1 MNWVVASCADGGAL
15 VVLRLDATSG
25 RLETRQ
31 TLDGL
36 GMVMPLAL
44 RADGRVLYAGR
55 RSAPMAVLAFARDA
69 EGRLS
74 PLGEAPLPASMA
86 HLAVDGTG
94 RWLLAASYQGDQLA
108 VLALDADGRPGAVVQ
123 SLATGRHAHALKLS
137 RDNRFAYA
145 AILGAGELLQFAFDA
160 ATGRLAPLDPPAW
173 KARPGAGPRHLAWH
187 PTLAQ
192 AVLLNEL
199 DGTLARLAHDDA
211 RGGFTHLQTVSIL
224 PPGFAGEPWSAELR
238 CTPDGRFLYASE
250 RRSSTLAG
258 FAVAAD
264 GALTPIG
271 HWPTQA
277 QPRGFAVDA
286 TSRWLVAAG
295 QQSNR
300 LGVHAIDAATGALS
314 PGMTIDVPA
323 NPNWVE
329 ITDLPP

>member
-1 MNWVVASCADGGAL
+1 MSWVVVSCADGGAL
-15 VVLRLDATSG
+15 AVLRLDAATG
-25 RLETRQ
+25 RLETLQ

-44 RADGRVLYAGR
+44 RADGRVLVAGR
-55 RSAPMAVLAFARDA
+55 RSEPMAALAFALGA
-69 EGRLS
+69 GGRLAL
-74 PLGEAPLPASMA
+74 LGEAPLPASMA

-94 RWLLAASYQGDQLA
+94 RWLLAASYQGDLLA
-108 VLALDADGRPGAVVQ
+108 VLALGADGHPGAVVQ
-123 SLATGRHAHALKLS
+123 TLATGRHAHALKLS

-145 AILGAGELLQFAFDA
+145 AVLGAGELLQFSFDA
-160 ATGRLAPLDPPAW
+160 TSGQLAPLAPPAW

-199 DGTLARLAHDDA
+199 DGTLDRLAHDDA
-211 RGGFTHLQTVSIL
+211 RGGFTHLQTASIL

-238 CTPDGRFLYASE
+238 FTPDGRFLYASE
-250 RRSSTLAG
+250 RRSSLLAG

-277 QPRGFAVDA
+277 QPRGFAIDA
-286 TSRWLVAAG
+286 SGCWLVAAG

-300 LGVHAIDAATGALS
+300 LGVHAIAAATGALA

-329 ITDLPP
+329 ITSLPP

>member
-123 SLATGRHAHALKLS
+123 TLATGRHAHALKLS
-137 RDNRFAYA
+137 RD
-145 AILGAGELLQFAFDA
+145 
-160 ATGRLAPLDPPAW
+160 
-173 KARPGAGPRHLAWH
+173 
-187 PTLAQ
+187 
-192 AVLLNEL
+192 
-199 DGTLARLAHDDA
+199 
-211 RGGFTHLQTVSIL
+211 S
-224 PPGFAGEPWSAELR
+224 
-238 CTPDGRFLYASE
+238 
-250 RRSSTLAG
+250 
-258 FAVAAD
+258 
-264 GALTPIG
+264 
-271 HWPTQA
+271 
-277 QPRGFAVDA
+277 
-286 TSRWLVAAG
+286 
-295 QQSNR
+295 QSDS
-300 LGVHAIDAATGALS
+300 H
-314 PGMTIDVPA
+314 GM
-323 NPNWVE
+323 
-329 ITDLPP
+329 